1 MAKKGKS
8 AQIGKVKLALI
19 FAGLFILFAEVFVYT
34 WCKVQ
39 VVNTKYAIADLR
51 REAQKMQFAQDNLKI
66 ELARLRSP
74 ERIAVYARENRGLVM
89 PTVGQF
95 ATLPQTGNRD

>member
-1 MAKKGKS
+1 MAKKSKN
-8 AQIGKVKLALI
+8 AQISKIKLALL
-19 FAGLFILFAEVFVYT
+19 FAGLFVLFAEVFVYT

-39 VVNTKYAIADLR
+39 VVNTQYAIADLR
-51 REAQKMQFAQDNLKI
+51 REAQKLQFAQDNMRI

-74 ERIAVYARENRGLVM
+74 ERIAGYARENRGLTL

-95 ATLPQTGNRD
+95 ANLPVTEYRD

>member
-1 MAKKGKS
+1 MAKKSKN
-8 AQIGKVKLALI
+8 AQISKVKLALI

-39 VVNTKYAIADLR
+39 VVNTQYAIADLR

-74 ERIAVYARENRGLVM
+74 ERIAAYARENRGLTM
-89 PTVGQF
+89 PAVGQF
-95 ATLPQTGNRD
+95 ATLPITTYRD

>member
-1 MAKKGKS
+1 MAKKVKN
-8 AQIGKVKLALI
+8 AQTSKVKMALI
-19 FAGLFILFAEVFVYT
+19 FAGLFILFAEIFVYT

-39 VVNTKYAIADLR
+39 VVNAQYAINDLR
-51 REAQKMQFAQDNLKI
+51 REAQQLQFVQDNLKI

-74 ERIAVYARENRGLVM
+74 ERIAAYARENRGLAM

-95 ATLPQTGNRD
+95 VALPMAD

>member
-1 MAKKGKS
+1 M
-8 AQIGKVKLALI
+8 KLALI
-19 FAGLFILFAEVFVYT
+19 FVGLFILFAEIFVYT

-39 VVNTKYAIADLR
+39 VVNTQYAIADLR
-51 REAQKMQFAQDNLKI
+51 RETQRLQFAQDNLKI

-74 ERIAVYARENRGLVM
+74 ERIAVYARENRGLIM

-95 ATLPQTGNRD
+95 VNLPATD

>member
-1 MAKKGKS
+1 MAKKSKN
-8 AQIGKVKLALI
+8 AQISKIKLALI
-19 FAGLFILFAEVFVYT
+19 FAGLFVLFAEVFVYT

-39 VVNTKYAIADLR
+39 VVNTQYAIADLR
-51 REAQKMQFAQDNLKI
+51 REAQKLQFTQDNMKI

-74 ERIAVYARENRGLVM
+74 ERIAVYARENRGLIL

-95 ATLPQTGNRD
+95 ANLPVTEYRD

>member
-1 MAKKGKS
+1 MAIKNKNT
-8 AQIGKVKLALI
+8 QISKVKLALI
-19 FAGLFILFAEVFVYT
+19 FAGLFILFAEIFVYT

-39 VVNTKYAIADLR
+39 VVNTQYAIADLR
-51 REAQKMQFAQDNLKI
+51 RETQRLQFAQDNLKI

-74 ERIAVYARENRGLVM
+74 ERIAVYARENRGLIM

-95 ATLPQTGNRD
+95 VNLPATD

>member
-1 MAKKGKS
+1 MAQNRKKSPWGKL
-8 AQIGKVKLALI
+8 KLVFI
-19 FAGLFILFAEVFVYT
+19 IAGILILFAEIFVYT

-39 VVNTKYAIADLR
+39 VVNTQYAIADLR
-51 REAQKMQFAQDNLKI
+51 REAQKLQFEQDNLKI

-74 ERIAVYARENRGLVM
+74 ERVAAYARENRGLAL

-95 ATLPQTGNRD
+95 VNLPAAE